1 MVEIGQIALFVL
13 AGICLYGL
21 VGFLFR
27 DQLMS
32 RSIKTR
38 ATSGNIVDMAVRHS
52 GLERNRQ

>member
-1 MVEIGQIALFVL
+1 MFEIGQIALFVL
-13 AGICLYGL
+13 AGTCLYGL

-32 RSIKTR
+32 RPTKTR
-38 ATSGNIVDMAVRHS
+38 ATSGSIIDMAVRHS